1 MGPHGGWL
9 NDERRGA
16 RPPANLEH
24 RNPPVVS
31 RGTPYS
37 SPPPSPSHIRDLQ
50 HVMAQNKELLSVVAH
65 SNHKIK
71 AMQLQID
78 ILEHRHNEHQ
88 AYMERMRACEC
99 HNGNDCADCKRVL
112 SEDATCE
119 AVAKQWANGESVPRP
134 VIHTDGFHEWSG
146 PWGGPS
152 SRWAGQDGVGGSF
165 GDGVRWVTE
174 EDSDED

>member
-1 MGPHGGWL
+1 MGAHGGWL

-65 SNHKIK
+65 NNHKIK

-88 AYMERMRACEC
+88 AYMERMRGCDCHCTAEIENYGACVSP
-99 HNGNDCADCKRVL
+99 H
-112 SEDATCE
+112 AT
-119 AVAKQWANGESVPRP
+119 VFPSRYP
-134 VIHTDGFHEWSG
+134 VYVGRQ
-146 PWGGPS
+146 S
-152 SRWAGQDGVGGSF
+152 SMDGV
-165 GDGVRWVTE
+165 
-174 EDSDED
+174 

>member
-65 SNHKIK
+65 NNHKIK

-78 ILEHRHNEHQ
+78 ILKHRHNEHQ

-112 SEDATCE
+112 SEDATCCHLRSRCE
-119 AVAKQWANGESVPRP
+119 TMGQRRKRAKAGYSHRWFPR
-134 VIHTDGFHEWSG
+134 V
-146 PWGGPS
+146 
-152 SRWAGQDGVGGSF
+152 
-165 GDGVRWVTE
+165 VRALGRTE
-174 EDSDED
+174 

>member
-65 SNHKIK
+65 NNHKIK

-78 ILEHRHNEHQ
+78 ILKHRHNEHQ

-99 HNGNDCADCKRVL
+99 RNGNDCADCKRVL
-112 SEDATCE
+112 SEDATCCHLRSRCE
-119 AVAKQWANGESVPRP
+119 TMGHRKKACQGRLFTPMVSTSGQGLGADRV
-134 VIHTDGFHEWSG
+134 VDG
-146 PWGGPS
+146 PDRTAWGGPLGTAS
-152 SRWAGQDGVGGSF
+152 VG
-165 GDGVRWVTE
+165 
-174 EDSDED
+174 

>member
-1 MGPHGGWL
+1 MRIAISHGMGPHGGWL

-50 HVMAQNKELLSVVAH
+50 HVMAQNKERLSVVAQN
-65 SNHKIK
+65 NHKIK

-78 ILEHRHNEHQ
+78 ILDNRHNEHQ
-88 AYMERMRACEC
+88 AYMERMRGCEC
-99 HNGNDCADCKRVL
+99 HCLDCKRVL
-112 SEDATCE
+112 SEDATCCHLRSRCE
-119 AVAKQWANGESVPRP
+119 TMGQRKKACQGRLFTPMVSTSGQGLGADRV
-134 VIHTDGFHEWSG
+134 VDG
-146 PWGGPS
+146 PDRTAWGGPLGTAS
-152 SRWAGQDGVGGSF
+152 VG
-165 GDGVRWVTE
+165 
-174 EDSDED
+174 